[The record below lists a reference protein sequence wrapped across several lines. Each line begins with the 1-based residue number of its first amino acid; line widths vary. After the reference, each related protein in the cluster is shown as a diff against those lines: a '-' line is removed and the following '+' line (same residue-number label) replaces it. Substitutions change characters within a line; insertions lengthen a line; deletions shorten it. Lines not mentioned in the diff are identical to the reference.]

1 MACPLTH
8 KVVKGELKNGSDDC
22 LASLTYSNYQGAPV
36 TIKKDSLPTP
46 FAQNMVVD
54 GLYGGLVYDVVRV
67 KWIILWTTD
76 CKVATKL
83 IPTENHIVWEDI
95 VSILQP
101 YESSDNLPVSCGG
114 AFSAEAH
121 IHANADGSLNLTAQ
135 IMWSGCK

>member
-1 MACPLTH
+1 MACPPTH

-22 LASLTYSNYQGAPV
+22 LASLMYSNYQGAPV

-67 KWIILWTTD
+67 
-76 CKVATKL
+76 ATKI

-101 YESSDNLPVSCGG
+101 YDSSDNLSLSCGG

-121 IHANADGSLNLTAQ
+121 IHANGDGSLNLTAQ

>member
-1 MACPLTH
+1 
-8 KVVKGELKNGSDDC
+8 KNGSDDC
-22 LASLTYSNYQGAPV
+22 LASLNYSNYQGAPV
-36 TIKKDSLPTP
+36 KIKKDSLPTP

-76 CKVATKL
+76 CK
-83 IPTENHIVWEDI
+83 DI

-121 IHANADGSLNLTAQ
+121 IHANGDGSLNLTAQ
-135 IMWSGCK
+135 IMWSGC